1 MLIGAPPHRGQG
13 KRGQG
18 KRGKDTKPR
27 KRRTIRHE
35 RGDRE
40 GQSESEAAKD
50 GAEGA
55 ADELSLIHI

>member
-40 GQSESEAAKD
+40 GQS
-50 GAEGA
+50 AEKYNA
-55 ADELSLIHI
+55 ILCYAY